1 MHEWALIVAGVLFAA
16 FHSGSETGT
25 YCVNRLRLRLRA
37 EQGLASARA
46 LLDFTRRPRLA
57 ISTILIGTNVGVYVA
72 TVLSAQKLNDLL
84 AGVHAELYSGLI
96 MPPILLIC
104 ADFFPKSLFQ
114 HHADA
119 LMYRAI
125 WPLRVSQRIFYP
137 LALLL
142 RWLGGLPQML
152 LGRGTAPPVRQFSRD
167 AFRYYL
173 SQGAAHG
180 VLSSFQRTVADNVL
194 RLKSLEVGRAMT
206 PLSKV
211 VMVPEDA
218 PAGRVREVFAAH
230 RYSRIPVYRGAR
242 EQIVGVRRVMD
253 LALGNGRPT
262 LGDEQS
268 REVLNVRRG
277 ASVADVLWTLRQ
289 ARQQLAVVTDHEGRA
304 VGVVT
309 VKDLLE
315 EIVGE
320 LEGW

>member
-1 MHEWALIVAGVLFAA
+1 MLEWALILAGILFAA

-25 YCVNRLRLRLRA
+25 YCVNRLRLRMRA

-57 ISTILIGTNVGVYVA
+57 ISTILIGTNVGVYIA
-72 TVLSAQKLNDLL
+72 TVLSAQKLNELL
-84 AGVHAELYSGLI
+84 SGAHAELYSGLI
-96 MPPILLIC
+96 MPPILLVC
-104 ADFFPKSLFQ
+104 ADFLPKSLFQ
-114 HHADA
+114 HHADG

-125 WPLRVSQRIFYP
+125 WPLRISQKVFYP
-137 LALLL
+137 FAQAL

-152 LGRGTAPPVRQFSRD
+152 LGKGTAAPARQFSRE

-180 VLSSFQRTVADNVL
+180 VLSSFQRSVADNVL
-194 RLKSLEVGRAMT
+194 SLKSLEVAKAMT
-206 PLSKV
+206 PLENV

-218 PAGRVREVFAAH
+218 TPEQVRETFAAH
-230 RYSRIPVYRGAR
+230 RYSRIPIYSGTR
-242 EQIVGVRRVMD
+242 EKITGVVRVMD
-253 LALGNGRPT
+253 LALAEANGA
-262 LGDEQS
+262 ES
-268 REVLNVRRG
+268 ARELLSVRRT

-289 ARQQLAVVTDHEGRA
+289 ARQQLAVVTDREGRA
-304 VGVVT
+304 LGIVT

-320 LEGW
+320 LEGL

>member
-1 MHEWALIVAGVLFAA
+1 MLEWALIAAGVLFAA

-37 EQGLASARA
+37 EQGQAAARA

-72 TVLSAQKLNDLL
+72 TVLCAQKFNELL
-84 AGVHAELYSGLI
+84 AGVHAELYSGLL
-96 MPPILLIC
+96 MPPVLLIL
-104 ADFFPKSLFQ
+104 ADIIPKSLFQ

-119 LMYRAI
+119 LMYRVV
-125 WPLRVSQRIFYP
+125 WPLRVSQKLFYAP
-137 LALLL
+137 AVLL

-152 LGRGTAPPVRQFSRD
+152 LGKGTAPASRSFSRG
-167 AFRYYL
+167 AFRFYL

-180 VLSSFQRTVADNVL
+180 VLSSFQRAVADNIL
-194 RLKSLEVGRAMT
+194 RLKSLDVGQAMT
-206 PLSKV
+206 PLESI

-218 PAGRVREVFAAH
+218 SPEQVRELFAAH
-230 RYSRIPVYRGAR
+230 RYSRIPIYRGTR
-242 EQIVGVRRVMD
+242 EQIVGVVRVMD
-253 LALGNGRPT
+253 LALAEGEDAAP
-262 LGDEQS
+262 DELA
-268 REVLNVRRG
+268 REVLSVRRG
-277 ASVADVLWTLRQ
+277 ASVADVLWKLRQ
-289 ARQQLAVVTDHEGRA
+289 ARQQLAVVPDHEGRA
-304 VGVVT
+304 VGIVT